1 MAGVERN
8 REINRRRKRRKQVA
22 RMKKRVGAASTS
34 EKAEMA
40 RKLRRLTPGADAII
54 ASLGIK
60 VR

>member
-8 REINRRRKRRKQVA
+8 REISRRRKRRKQIA
-22 RMKKRVGAASTS
+22 RMKKRVGSASAS

-40 RKLRRLTPGADAII
+40 RKLRRLTPGADAVIS
-54 ASLGIK
+54 ALGIK